1 MKIHYDIEQDQ
12 LHIAFVSGSGFE
24 SEEVA
29 EGIVF
34 DYDQAGNV
42 VAVDME
48 HAVARMH
55 LPAIAR
61 RNLIRALESATAE
74 VVNR

>member
-1 MKIHYDIEQDQ
+1 MKIHYDVAQDQ
-12 LHIAFVSGSGFE
+12 LHVALNPAAGHE

-34 DYDQAGNV
+34 DYDKNGNV
-42 VAVDME
+42 VGIDIE

-61 RNLIRALESATAE
+61 RDLVRALESATAE
-74 VVNR
+74 VVRR

>member
-1 MKIHYDIEQDQ
+1 VNIHYDSEEDQ
-12 LHIAFVSGSGFE
+12 LRIVLVSGAGSEG
-24 SEEVA
+24 EEVA

-34 DYDQAGNV
+34 HYDKVGNV
-42 VAVDME
+42 VGVEVE

-61 RNLIRALESATAE
+61 RDLVRALESGTAE